1 MLFRFYKKQ
10 GELSTSQFSFEKIVF
25 NVSVELQVED
35 TSVKLNVFSFHPSNA
50 TTTTCLLDFNL

>member
-25 NVSVELQVED
+25 NVSVEVQVEN
-35 TSVKLNVFSFHPSNA
+35 TSVKLNFFSFHPLMQHPQPA
-50 TTTTCLLDFNL
+50 C